1 LFTID
6 RYWHN
11 VAKVVGGVLAYRYSS
26 GELREEYQVPLD
38 ALPRISDDSR
48 RHRVVAALRGE
59 IVAGRLRPGDRLVES
74 DLSERM
80 GVSRGPIRE
89 ALRQLEHEGLVI
101 SSPYRGT
108 EVLGISQEEVEQ
120 VLIPIRL
127 ILERFAFP
135 HTLRRMDEED
145 FERLEDLIRDM
156 SEAAERRDLDQIVG
170 TELAFH
176 EFVISKSGQPHC
188 SQIWRAIIPR
198 VRAYFYADG
207 LWRENSEEVIDE
219 HRELLHV
226 MRTGDVA
233 KVLTEVEKH
242 IRHRPRRSTGRSTG
256 EAAGAGEPEV

>member
-1 LFTID
+1 M
-6 RYWHN
+6 
-11 VAKVVGGVLAYRYSS
+11 S
-26 GELREEYQVPLD
+26 LD
-38 ALPRISDDSR
+38 SLPRISDDSR
-48 RHRVVAALRGE
+48 RHRVVIALREE

-89 ALRQLEHEGLVI
+89 ALRQLEHEGLVF
-101 SSPYRGT
+101 SSPYRST
-108 EVLGISQEEVEQ
+108 VVLGVSQEEVEQ

-135 HTLRRMDEED
+135 HALRNMDEED
-145 FERLEDLIRDM
+145 FERLEGLIQDM
-156 SEAAERRDLDQIVG
+156 SEAAERGDLDRIVG
-170 TELAFH
+170 TEVAFH

-219 HRELLHV
+219 HRELLQV
-226 MRTGDVA
+226 MRTRDEA
-233 KVLTEVEKH
+233 KVLAEVEKH
-242 IRHRPRRSTGRSTG
+242 IRHRPRRSAGRSPSET
-256 EAAGAGEPEV
+256 AGAGRQEA

>member
-1 LFTID
+1 M
-6 RYWHN
+6 
-11 VAKVVGGVLAYRYSS
+11 
-26 GELREEYQVPLD
+26 PLE
-38 ALPRISDDSR
+38 ALPQISNDSR
-48 RHRVVAALRGE
+48 RHRVVVALRAE
-59 IVAGRLRPGDRLVES
+59 ITAGRLKPGDRLVES

-101 SSPYRGT
+101 SSPYRST
-108 EVLGISQEEVEQ
+108 VVLGVSQEEVEQ

-135 HTLRRMDEED
+135 HALRNMDEED
-145 FERLEDLIRDM
+145 FERLEGLLQDM
-156 SEAAERRDLDQIVG
+156 SEAAEQGDLDQIVG
-170 TELAFH
+170 TDVAFH

-219 HRELLHV
+219 HRELLHT
-226 MRTGDVA
+226 MQTRDEA
-233 KVLTEVEKH
+233 KILAEIEKH
-242 IRHRPRRSTGRSTG
+242 IRHRPRRSAGRSHSETAEG
-256 EAAGAGEPEV
+256 RRQEV